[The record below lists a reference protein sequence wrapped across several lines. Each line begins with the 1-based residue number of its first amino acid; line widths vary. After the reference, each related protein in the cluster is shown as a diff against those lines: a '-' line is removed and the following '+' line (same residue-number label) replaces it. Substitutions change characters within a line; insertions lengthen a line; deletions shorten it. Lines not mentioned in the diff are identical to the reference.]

1 MRMLTIGELHFLDET
16 IFESYKQFGVE
27 LNAYCTEKG
36 YVSPIDESGDFSR
49 LILKE
54 CYALECVVQNPDL
67 LKELERIFIKSRKQS
82 YLRLFETTVQ
92 EYNIIHNF
100 DRNEEYSDEITGTAT
115 GNNTTNETGSGTG
128 KQENKSATF
137 QNPVHLKIADQI
149 ENTANNT
156 TERTDET
163 SQTATTNVKHTA
175 HLFGNIGVTTT
186 QQMLKEE
193 REILEYSFIQHI
205 VDEFKR
211 EFCIMIY

>member
-1 MRMLTIGELHFLDET
+1 MRMLTIGEIYFLDNDIFKEYDSVLNMMFMET
-16 IFESYKQFGVE
+16 LSDDLFGLP
-27 LNAYCTEKG
+27 LNYNVDA
-36 YVSPIDESGDFSR
+36 VF
-49 LILKE
+49 LKE
-54 CYALECVVQNPDL
+54 CANLESIIQNPDL
-67 LKELERIFIKSRKQS
+67 LKVLIKSFVQR
-82 YLRLFETTVQ
+82 RLDTYRRLLQTTIQ
-92 EYNIIHNF
+92 EYNMIHNF

-163 SQTATTNVKHTA
+163 SQTTTTNVKHTA

-186 QQMLKEE
+186 QQMLNEE
-193 REILEYSFIQHI
+193 RELLKFDFLTE
-205 VDEFKR
+205 VVNEFKK
-211 EFCIMIY
+211 EFCILVY